1 MKNTAMFWVIA
12 TTVILVLL
20 TAMASLNFPFNWVF
34 YLTVIGQAMLIY
46 TVYRVLTDEYDT
58 EKTFDDFYEDH
69 PIDTRNG

>member
-20 TAMASLNFPFNWVF
+20 SVMASLNFPFNWVF
-34 YLTVIGQAMLIY
+34 YLTVIGQAMLVY

-69 PIDTRNG
+69 PIDNRNI

>member
-20 TAMASLNFPFNWVF
+20 SVMVSLNFPFNC
-34 YLTVIGQAMLIY
+34 
-46 TVYRVLTDEYDT
+46 VYRVLTDAYDT

-69 PIDTRNG
+69 PIDSRNI